1 MIIMIII
8 VMINVSNFDGICN
21 RCLIESDTLYAMN
34 FYYLMIQNIMI
45 KRGEKWGV
53 DYGGIDEDIRRS
65 EVKTEEKITR
75 HRDKL
80 E

>member
-1 MIIMIII
+1 
-8 VMINVSNFDGICN
+8 
-21 RCLIESDTLYAMN
+21 
-34 FYYLMIQNIMI
+34 MIQNIMI
-45 KRGEKWGV
+45 IRGEKWGA
-53 DYGGIDEDIRRS
+53 DYGGINEDIRRS